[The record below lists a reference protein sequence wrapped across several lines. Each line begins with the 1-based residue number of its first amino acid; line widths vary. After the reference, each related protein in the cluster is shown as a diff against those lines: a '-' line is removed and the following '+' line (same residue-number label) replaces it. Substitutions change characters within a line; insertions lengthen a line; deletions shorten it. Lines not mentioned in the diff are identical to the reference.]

1 MYKVEYDKPERIL
14 DIAKNSK
21 EIIVDLAYANT
32 NNFTGEIVPGYLKNT
47 AYLDSKALEALLLAN
62 KYFLNR
68 NLTLYI
74 FDAYRPVSSVEYFY
88 NDWRIK
94 PESVKNKNKYYP
106 SFSIS

>member
-62 KYFLNR
+62 KYFLNIR
-68 NLTLYI
+68 RTAMSSHRSMYAGSKSSLPLFTTL
-74 FDAYRPVSSVEYFY
+74 
-88 NDWRIK
+88 
-94 PESVKNKNKYYP
+94 
-106 SFSIS
+106 